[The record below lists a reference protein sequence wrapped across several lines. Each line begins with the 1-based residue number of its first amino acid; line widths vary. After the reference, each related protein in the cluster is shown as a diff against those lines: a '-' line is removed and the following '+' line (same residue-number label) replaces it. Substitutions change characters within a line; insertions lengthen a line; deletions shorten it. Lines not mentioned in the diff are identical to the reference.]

1 MPVTEIRK
9 YRLWLHEAVYQ
20 TVQTLRKAPFVIDLF
35 ELCADISPR
44 SSKHMSDENRR
55 LKQIISIDADLN
67 KIQDLD
73 ILLERILNE
82 ARKAVGADA
91 GTIYIRNEK
100 KLDFKYAQND
110 TKQKTMPPGQKLIYS
125 FFSVEINRNSI
136 SGYVAD
142 TGKTLNIPDMY
153 AIGKDAPYSFDPSY
167 DKITKY
173 KTISTLTFPL
183 RTNTGST
190 LGVLQL
196 INPKDGYGKP
206 RLFDETDELFA
217 DHFAANAAIA
227 LQRAQM
233 TRAILLRMNRM
244 AELRDPKETGAHVNR
259 VGAYAVELYDR
270 WAYNHRIEKRERE
283 QTRDILRMV
292 AMLHDVGKVA
302 ISDVILKKPARFTP
316 EERRIMQTHTY
327 QGARLFSDHQSEFDD
342 IAQEVALTHH
352 EWWDGTGY
360 PGFMDLDTDDPE
372 ILDSRFGKN
381 PRKGEEIPLFGR
393 IVSLADVFDALCSSR
408 VYKEAWKFDDV
419 LNELKQGSGTQFDPE
434 LVDILF
440 DIIPQI
446 KQAQERYPEQH

>member
-1 MPVTEIRK
+1 
-9 YRLWLHEAVYQ
+9 
-20 TVQTLRKAPFVIDLF
+20 
-35 ELCADISPR
+35 
-44 SSKHMSDENRR
+44 MSDENNR
-55 LKQIISIDADLN
+55 LKKIISIDSDLN

-82 ARKAVGADA
+82 ARNAVRADA
-91 GTIYIRNEK
+91 GTIYIRNGS

-110 TKQKTMPPGQKLIYS
+110 TMQKTLPSGQKLIYS
-125 FFSVEINRNSI
+125 FFSVDINKNSI

-142 TGKTLNIPDMY
+142 TGETLNISDMY
-153 AIGKDAPYSFDPSY
+153 AIGEDDPYNFDPSY

-183 RTNTGST
+183 RTNTGNT

-196 INPKDGYGKP
+196 INPKDESGAA
-206 RLFDETDELFA
+206 RSFDNTDELFA
-217 DHFAANAAIA
+217 NHFAANAAIA

-244 AELRDPKETGAHVNR
+244 AELRDPTETGSHVNR
-259 VGAYAVELYDR
+259 VGAFAVELYDR
-270 WAYNHRIEKRERE
+270 WAHNHRIEKRERE

-302 ISDVILKKPARFTP
+302 ISDIILKKPARFTP

-327 QGARLFSDHQSEFDD
+327 QGAILFSDHQSEFDD

-360 PGFMDLDTDDPE
+360 PGFMDLDTDDLA
-372 ILDSRFGKN
+372 ILDTRFGKN

-393 IVSLADVFDALCSSR
+393 IVSLADVFDALCSRR
-408 VYKEAWKFDDV
+408 VYKKAWGFDDV
-419 LNELKQGSGTQFDPE
+419 LEEIKKTAGTQFDPE
-434 LVDILF
+434 LVDIFF
-440 DIIPQI
+440 DIVPQL
-446 KQAQERYPEQH
+446 KQVRERYPEQH

>member
-1 MPVTEIRK
+1 
-9 YRLWLHEAVYQ
+9 
-20 TVQTLRKAPFVIDLF
+20 
-35 ELCADISPR
+35 
-44 SSKHMSDENRR
+44 MSDENNR
-55 LKQIISIDADLN
+55 LKQIISIDSDLN

-73 ILLERILNE
+73 ILLERILDE

-91 GTIYIRNEK
+91 GTIYIRNGN

-110 TKQKTMPPGQKLIYS
+110 TMQKTLPPGQKLIYS
-125 FFSVEINRNSI
+125 FFSVEINENSI

-153 AIGKDAPYSFDPSY
+153 AIGEDAPYSFDPSY

-183 RTNTGST
+183 RTNTGNT

-196 INPKDGYGKP
+196 INSNKGSGGTKS
-206 RLFDETDELFA
+206 FDETDELFA

-244 AELRDPKETGAHVNR
+244 AELRDPTETGAHVNR
-259 VGAYAVELYDR
+259 VGAFAVELYDR
-270 WAYNHRIEKRERE
+270 WAHNHHVEKSESE

-360 PGFMDLDTDDPE
+360 PGYMDLDTDDLE

-393 IVSLADVFDALCSSR
+393 IVSLADVFDALCSRR
-408 VYKEAWKFDDV
+408 VYKKAWEFDDV
-419 LNELKQGSGTQFDPE
+419 LNELKKASGTQFDPE
-434 LVDILF
+434 IVDIFF
-440 DIIPQI
+440 DIVPQLR
-446 KQAQERYPEQH
+446 QVRERYPEQH

>member
-1 MPVTEIRK
+1 
-9 YRLWLHEAVYQ
+9 
-20 TVQTLRKAPFVIDLF
+20 
-35 ELCADISPR
+35 
-44 SSKHMSDENRR
+44 MSDENNR
-55 LKQIISIDADLN
+55 LKQIISIDSDLN

-73 ILLERILNE
+73 ILLERILKE
-82 ARKAVGADA
+82 ARKAVAADA
-91 GTIYIRNEK
+91 GTIYIRNEN

-110 TKQKTMPPGQKLIYS
+110 TMQKTLPPGQKLIYS
-125 FFSVEINRNSI
+125 FFSVDINKNSI

-142 TGKTLNIPDMY
+142 TGETLNIPDMY
-153 AIGKDAPYSFDPSY
+153 AIGEDEPYNFDPSY

-173 KTISTLTFPL
+173 KTVATLTFPL
-183 RTNTGST
+183 RTNTGNT

-196 INPKDGYGKP
+196 INPKNGVGVARGYN
-206 RLFDETDELFA
+206 DTDELFA

-244 AELRDPKETGAHVNR
+244 AELRDPTETGSHVNR
-259 VGAYAVELYDR
+259 VGAISVELYDK
-270 WAYNHRIEKRERE
+270 WAHNHRIEKRESE

-327 QGARLFSDHQSEFDD
+327 QGAILFSDHQSEFDD

-360 PGFMDLDTDDPE
+360 PGFMDLDTDDLE
-372 ILDSRFGKN
+372 ILGTRFGKN

-393 IVSLADVFDALCSSR
+393 IVSLADVFDALCSRR
-408 VYKEAWKFDDV
+408 VYKKAWGFDDV
-419 LNELKQGSGTQFDPE
+419 LDEIKKSSGTQFDPE
-434 LVDILF
+434 MVDIFF
-440 DIIPQI
+440 DIVPQL
-446 KQAQERYPEQH
+446 KQVRERYPERH